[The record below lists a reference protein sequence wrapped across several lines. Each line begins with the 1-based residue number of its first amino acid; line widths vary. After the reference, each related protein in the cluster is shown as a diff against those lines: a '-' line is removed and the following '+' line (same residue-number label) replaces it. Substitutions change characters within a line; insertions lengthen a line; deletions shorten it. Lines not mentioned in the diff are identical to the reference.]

1 MLYRGTA
8 VTAYIFFI
16 TSSTSYIISY
26 KDFHE
31 NVENWPIENHKK
43 DCVFLKD
50 IFFIFCITYYLTY
63 CKHAI
68 VYKNQSVNKETLSLA
83 TCRLD

>member
-50 IFFIFCITYYLTY
+50 IALFCFTYLLQT
-63 CKHAI
+63 CNSLQK
-68 VYKNQSVNKETLSLA
+68 SVS
-83 TCRLD
+83 